1 MTDLLTGLAL
11 VFVIEGLVLAFF
23 PDRLRW
29 LLERLSEIPTE
40 ALRLAGLASAVA
52 GVFAVWLLRG

>member
-11 VFVIEGLVLAFF
+11 VFVIEGLVLALF

-29 LLERLSEIPTE
+29 LLERLAEIPPE
-40 ALRLAGLASAVA
+40 ALRLGGVLSAA
-52 GVFAVWLLRG
+52 LGVFAVWLLRG

>member
-11 VFVIEGLVLAFF
+11 VFVIEGLVLALF

-29 LLERLSEIPTE
+29 LLDRMAEIQPE
-40 ALRLAGLASAVA
+40 VLRAVGLCSAVA
-52 GVFAVWLLRG
+52 GVFCVWLLRG